1 MATAQRFEDLEVW
14 QMSRTLENKVFIF
27 ANAIEFKN
35 DFDLIRQMRRSSGSI
50 MDNIAEGFGRSSRLE
65 FINALSIAKGEVTE
79 LQSQLYRSADRG
91 YLSKETREEVHQEAE
106 VLSRKIGS
114 FMNYLNNTAHKGQKF
129 LNR

>member
-1 MATAQRFEDLEVW
+1 
-14 QMSRTLENKVFIF
+14 
-27 ANAIEFKN
+27 
-35 DFDLIRQMRRSSGSI
+35 

-65 FINALSIAKGEVTE
+65 FINALSIAKGETTE

-91 YLSKETREEVHQEAE
+91 YISKETREEVHQEAE

-114 FMNYLNNTAHKGQKF
+114 FMNYLNNTEHKGQKF